1 MADETAGTTSTTASS
16 LADTAS
22 DLYQTFQNIVGST
35 PAKGAALGALMSNVL
50 SQYQEPGGVARP
62 IDLSQLRI
70 TPRATT
76 FGPARYVPYSEY
88 GTRGGLSGLSD
99 QQVAAMGGIPG
110 LAPAIS
116 SQAMS
121 AVPQHLISKPPIT
134 VTSAGSGNQVIPT
147 ITLTPRSTQNI
158 SPLTGALLG
167 AAAGYLF
174 PSQTS
179 GGTGGTGGAGGA
191 GGTAGGGGSIV
202 DNALNWL
209 TGNAS
214 NIYNWATG
222 NTGKRAIGDFVD
234 SYGRIVTQYSD
245 GTYSNPVSLPINPDS
260 SYFTPRST
268 TGSGGSSYW
277 NAEGGR
283 ISQNMADGGMA
294 TPLMADGGMTP
305 EPSFYTYGTA
315 IDPRQVMQ
323 QLAQEDYTESEFA
336 DGGYA
341 RGGLHVP
348 TVDGRHDYRAGS
360 RVSGE
365 GDGQSDDIPAMLAD
379 GEYVFD
385 ADTVAQLGNG
395 STKAGSDLLDKFRE
409 EIRAHKRSAPVNKI
423 PPPSKSPLQYLK
435 QAQSRSKKHG

>member
-1 MADETAGTTSTTASS
+1 MADETVTTTSAPTDAGV
-16 LADTAS
+16 
-22 DLYQTFQNIVGST
+22 DLGQLFKDVVSST
-35 PAKGAALGALMSNVL
+35 PAKGAALGALMSNIL

-62 IDLSQLRI
+62 IDLSQLKI
-70 TPRATT
+70 APRTT
-76 FGPARYVPYSEY
+76 TIGPARFIPYSQY

-99 QQVAAMGGIPG
+99 EQTTAMGGIPG
-110 LAPAIS
+110 LAPAV
-116 SQAMS
+116 SQAAMS
-121 AVPQHLISKPPIT
+121 ATPAHLTNRAPVT
-134 VTSAGSGNQVIPT
+134 VTSAGSGSQVIPT
-147 ITLTPRSTQNI
+147 INLTPKSTQNI

-179 GGTGGTGGAGGA
+179 GGTGTAGGA
-191 GGTAGGGGSIV
+191 GGTGGGG
-202 DNALNWL
+202 
-209 TGNAS
+209 TGILDLIGGGLS
-214 NIYNWATG
+214 KLYNWATG
-222 NTGKRAIGDFVD
+222 PSGKTATGDFID
-234 SYGRIVTQYSD
+234 SFGRTVTTYSD
-245 GTYSNPVSLPINPDS
+245 GSTSVSSNSPGTSGSS
-260 SYFTPRST
+260 SYFTFP
-268 TGSGGSSYW
+268 SGGSSFDTYW
-277 NAEGGR
+277 R
-283 ISQNMADGGMA
+283 SPSQNKDGGLIDQDMAGGGMA
-294 TPLMADGGMTP
+294 TPLMADGGMPP

-315 IDPRQVMQ
+315 VDPQQVMQ
-323 QLAQEDYTESEFA
+323 QMAEANYAQEGYA

-341 RGGLHVP
+341 HGGLHVP
-348 TVDGRHDYRAGS
+348 TVEGRHDYRAGS

-409 EIRAHKRSAPVNKI
+409 EIRAHKRSAPVDKI